1 MTLQENIER
10 LKILMDL
17 KEQMFNQE
25 IVDQI
30 ENGDFSNLKQYLSQ
44 NSSLRENLNGLFK
57 TTTLDDLYN
66 KLSNSNKT
74 LVMKG
79 MQIANQNKDSE
90 TYNFLD
96 KILKFSN
103 NFS

>member
-1 MTLQENIER
+1 MTLQENIDR

-25 IVDQI
+25 IINQI
-30 ENGDFSNLKQYLSQ
+30 ENGDFSNLKEYLSQ
-44 NSSLRENLNGLFK
+44 NSSLRENLFGLFR
-57 TTTLDDLYN
+57 TNTVDDLYN

-79 MQIANQNKDSE
+79 MQVANQNKDLE

-103 NFS
+103 NLS